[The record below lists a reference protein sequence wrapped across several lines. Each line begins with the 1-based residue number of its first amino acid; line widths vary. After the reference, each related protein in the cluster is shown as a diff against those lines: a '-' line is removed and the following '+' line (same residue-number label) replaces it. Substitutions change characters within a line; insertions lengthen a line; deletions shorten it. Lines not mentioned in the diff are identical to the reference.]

1 MKTLTGLTDQA
12 NQQMSIVLPDGTP
25 VTLIMNFY
33 PQQNAW
39 FFDLAWQG
47 IAAPFTLLGCQMV
60 TSPNLL
66 RQYRRLL
73 TFGLAV
79 FTIDNVEAETQ
90 TAFIDG
96 TATLVLL
103 DAADVIEIETAVF
116 PGL

>member
-1 MKTLTGLTDQA
+1 MKSITGLTDQP
-12 NQQMSIVLPDGTP
+12 NQQTTLILADGTP

-39 FFDLAWQG
+39 FFDLSWQG
-47 IAAPFTLLGCQMV
+47 LAAPFTLLGAQMV

-66 RQYRRLL
+66 RQFRHLL

-79 FTIDNVEAETQ
+79 FTLENTEAETQ
-90 TAFIDG
+90 AAFIDG

-103 DAADVIEIETAVF
+103 DQADVDEIETTVF

>member
-1 MKTLTGLTDQA
+1 MKTITGLTDQA

-39 FFDLAWQG
+39 FFDLSWQG
-47 IAAPFTLLGCQMV
+47 ISTPFTLLGCQMV

-66 RQYRRLL
+66 RQFRKLL

-79 FTIDNVEAETQ
+79 FTIDNVEAENQ
-90 TAFIDG
+90 TAFVDG

-103 DAADVIEIETAVF
+103 TAAEVEEIETAVY